1 MKTTPILIFLFFLCC
16 SLSAFSQYRTE
27 FAYDYAGNRISRKVI
42 VLSNSPSMAPPASDV
57 TSPLQEDFSACRI
70 TVYPNPTKGV
80 VKVSLSNGNDD
91 CPRRFDVYGPGGQQL
106 FTENHTGNGEVTID
120 LSSRPEGV
128 YILSIRSAEDEHQ
141 YKIIKQ

>member
-1 MKTTPILIFLFFLCC
+1 MKTTPILIFLFFLFC

-27 FAYDYAGNRISRKVI
+27 FAYDYA
-42 VLSNSPSMAPPASDV
+42 
-57 TSPLQEDFSACRI
+57 
-70 TVYPNPTKGV
+70 
-80 VKVSLSNGNDD
+80 
-91 CPRRFDVYGPGGQQL
+91 
-106 FTENHTGNGEVTID
+106 GNGEVTID